1 MAGFFMP
8 RTKLA
13 FSLPAT
19 GTEALDL
26 KPGTATVTVGSIQP
40 RREGNARTL
49 SASHV
54 ITLAES
60 IAALGILE
68 PPVIDC
74 TGHLLAGAHRL
85 AALLLLAE
93 GDADTRRAT
102 FLGHLGKGA
111 DDKLTPEVERLVQRV
126 ADLDAAAFADRYSKA
141 KVPVLVIDTADKD
154 LPALDLAVET
164 AENSVR
170 RQYTREEVVDLA
182 KRLRGA
188 GYTDRNG
195 RPKDGEKS
203 LKVALEALLGCSTS
217 TVKRLLKGS
226 KKHGPS
232 WEKVTKALRTA
243 AQRVVDLKPEKP
255 TKAER
260 ELVRLATE
268 IGKIES
274 E

>member
-1 MAGFFMP
+1 MP
-8 RTKLA
+8 RTKLT
-13 FSLPAT
+13 LTLTAT
-19 GTEALDL
+19 GAEALDL
-26 KPGTATVTVGSIQP
+26 KPGPTTIAVASIQP
-40 RREGNARTL
+40 RRDGNVRPL

-54 ITLAES
+54 VTLAES
-60 IAALGILE
+60 IAALGVLE

-74 TGHLLAGAHRL
+74 AGHLLAGAHRL
-85 AALLLLAE
+85 AAMLLLAE
-93 GDADTRRAT
+93 GGADARRAA
-102 FLGHLGKGA
+102 FLSHLGKGT
-111 DDKLTPEVERLVQRV
+111 DDKLTPEVAKLAQRV
-126 ADLDAAAFADRYSKA
+126 ADLDAAAFADRYPRA

-170 RQYTREEVVDLA
+170 RQYSREEIVDLA
-182 KRLRGA
+182 KRLREA

-217 TVKRLLKGS
+217 TVKRLLKGG
-226 KKHGPS
+226 KKRGPS

-243 AQRVVDLKPEKP
+243 AQRVVEAKPEKP
-255 TKAER
+255 GKADR